1 MSWGNEFVELSKSMH
16 DRSSFDCGESELNT
30 FIKTLAAKHM
40 QAGISRTM
48 VLPSSQLLLNRK
60 YAICA
65 FYSVAPSSIS
75 RESLPA
81 KLAKTLPRYPIPVF
95 LLAQLAV
102 HKEFHGSGLG
112 KISLIR
118 ALKYLWGVN
127 HHMRA
132 YAIVVDCLT
141 DSAQAFYTKFGFEVL
156 CEHNGR
162 IRMFLPM
169 KTVEQLFSPKATNIT
184 KDDV

>member
-1 MSWGNEFVELSKSMH
+1 MSWGKEFVELSKSKH
-16 DRSSFDCGESELNT
+16 DRNSFDCGEQELNT
-30 FIKTLAAKHM
+30 FIKTQAAKHM

-48 VLPSSQLLLNRK
+48 VLPSVQPLLNQK
-60 YAICA
+60 FAICS

-75 RESLPA
+75 RETLPVQRA
-81 KLAKTLPRYPIPVF
+81 KKLPRYPIPVF

-112 KISLIR
+112 KVSLIR
-118 ALKYLWGVN
+118 ALKYLWEVN

-156 CEHNGR
+156 CEYNGR

-169 KTVEQLFSPKATNIT
+169 KTVEQLFEQ
-184 KDDV
+184 